1 MEGGRGASVALV
13 SGLMLAM
20 GWPLQAHAQ
29 SDDAWKFQAMVYAY
43 VPDIGGTTSFPTA
56 DTPISVPS
64 DAILDSLDFAFMTT
78 FEARK
83 GRYGLFT
90 DFIYLDASGNSTASR
105 DFSLGQQQVPAGVSA
120 DLDLDIKAT
129 SWTLAGEYALIDT
142 AHTGTAHTTL
152 NVLAGA
158 RLLDLEQNLGYSLSA
173 DVGPL
178 VGPGRSGEAEV
189 SSTFWDAV
197 IGIKGQV
204 AFGRNGEWTI
214 PYYADVGTGESDLT
228 WQVFGGLGYR
238 FAPWGSVVGGWR
250 HMAYDFESGS
260 KVESLDLDGPMLGV
274 SFNW

>member
-1 MEGGRGASVALV
+1 MQGGRAASAAWV

-20 GWPLQAHAQ
+20 GWPLQAYAQ
-29 SDDAWKFQAMVYAY
+29 SNDDWKFQAMVYAY
-43 VPDIGGTTSFPTA
+43 VPDIGGTTSFPTG

-64 DAILDSLDFAFMTT
+64 DAIVDKLDFAFMTT

-83 GRYGLFT
+83 GRFGLFT
-90 DFIYLDASGNSTASR
+90 DFIYLDASGNSAGSL
-105 DFSLGQQQVPAGVSA
+105 DFSLGPQQVPAGVSA

-142 AHTGTAHTTL
+142 PRTDTPHTTL
-152 NVLAGA
+152 HALAGT
-158 RLLDLEQNLGYSLSA
+158 RFLDLKQNLGYSLSA

-178 VGPGRSGEAEV
+178 VGPGRSGEVEV
-189 SSTFWDAV
+189 SSTYWDAV

-204 AFGRNGEWTI
+204 AFGGNGEWTI

-228 WQVFGGLGYR
+228 WQVFGGVGYR
-238 FAPWGSVVGGWR
+238 FASWGSVVGGWR

-260 KVESLDLDGPMLGV
+260 KVESLDLDGPMLGL
-274 SFNW
+274 SLNW